1 MAINNDGH
9 PLDTAGNVQVDFV
22 WGNFPMQPN
31 DVRDDNAPSDAVS
44 TTRGRLSTT
53 AATSKN
59 LHTNINGG
67 WNAYP
72 AFSGNTTGQ
81 FTGTAATAT
90 AVANYTPY
98 VAFPEVRTLT
108 TALAQDAIKDAGVTG
123 TITTTTGSA
132 GGRASISN
140 ILRAATTG
148 LTTITTSVDPHGF
161 NVGDV
166 VGISLSTA
174 DSGSLNGTWVITG
187 TPATNTFTFTCSTTT
202 AISTTGETTGDVHII
217 ATRTKPISNVQAV
230 VAGSAVAIP
239 TQTPSINAGTITLT
253 TSAPHGL
260 VVGQMVAVA
269 ALAPSGYNNATAQVT
284 AVPNAYS
291 FSYTNATTGDIT
303 TAGTVTPNAYMVI
316 TAPAHGYAAGDVVT
330 TYGTT
335 DSNFTVSAKSVRWIP
350 TYVSS
355 YVNGVAVNTPNPDTF
370 VLDSS
375 ISPAVASKADVAGYA
390 VAVSTVASAKAK
402 ALTSISYPDVN
413 TIVYGATGHGY
424 SVGDNVHISKITT
437 SGYTGLNNTQAATD
451 AITAVT
457 ANSFTVTK
465 TAHGVTP
472 ATGTVTTSST
482 AAIATAGTA
491 TYQSTKNPGVGTTVS
506 VTGLVQDLPTQTP
519 VLNAPGALTFTTTQ
533 AHGLAVGGYVTIAT
547 AAASSAPTT
556 TLYQG
561 TFVVPSTT
569 SFTISKSTFL
579 SAYPVTTAGTVAASD
594 SAGTTA
600 GYGLNV
606 SNATVVTSTSSLF
619 TVATSVV
626 ATSNATSGT
635 VAIKGVLDTTG
646 TSYVAVKTGTVK
658 TQSIAKNTASTAIT
672 ATPTITVFN

>member
-31 DVRDDNAPSDAVS
+31 DVRPDNAPSDAVS
-44 TTRGRLSTT
+44 TTQGRLSTT
-53 AATSKN
+53 SATSKN
-59 LHTNINGG
+59 LHTVINGG

-81 FTGTAATAT
+81 FTGTGATST

-98 VAFPEVRTLT
+98 VVFPEVRTLT

-140 ILRAATTG
+140 ILRAVTTG
-148 LTTITTSVDPHGF
+148 LTTITTAAAHGF

-174 DSGSLNGTWVITG
+174 DSGSLNGTWVITNIVD
-187 TPATNTFTFTCSTTT
+187 TTNFQFVCTTTT
-202 AISTTGETTGDVHII
+202 AISTTAETTGDVHII

-239 TQTPSINAGTITLT
+239 TQTPSINAGTVTLT

-269 ALAPSGYNNATAQVT
+269 GVAPSGYQNATAQVT

-291 FSYTNATTGDIT
+291 FSYVNATTGAIT

-316 TAPAHGYAAGDVVT
+316 TAPAHGYAKGDVVT

-335 DSNFTVSAKSVRWIP
+335 DSNFTVSAQTIRWIP

-402 ALTSISYPDVN
+402 ALTSIGFPDAN

-437 SGYTGLNNTQAATD
+437 SGYTTLNNTQAATD

-457 ANSFTVTK
+457 ANSFTIAK
-465 TAHGVTP
+465 SNSLSS
-472 ATGTVTTSST
+472 TGTITTSST
-482 AAIATAGTA
+482 AAIAAAGTA

-519 VLNAPGALTFTTTQ
+519 VLNAPGSLTFTTTQ

-547 AAASSAPTT
+547 AVASSAPTT

-561 TFVVPSTT
+561 TFVVLAVPSTT

-619 TVATSVV
+619 TVATSVT

-635 VAIKGVLDTTG
+635 VTILGILDTTG

-658 TQSIAKNTASTAIT
+658 TQSIAKNAASTAIT